1 MGRKTRMPTSE
12 NAELVVDG
20 TSIETSTETSPV
32 ETSAETPRL
41 ERRRNTRLTSQQKS
55 EVVAALDNNE
65 TGASIAERY
74 GVSVG
79 SIYSYRRKVAQAP
92 SSEPRPRQES
102 ELRGRL
108 VSFAVRTL
116 LGQTVEAD
124 ERAILEQELRSE
136 FVRMVAAGI

>member
-32 ETSAETPRL
+32 ETSAETPTL
-41 ERRRNTRLTSQQKS
+41 ERKRNTRLTSQQKS
-55 EVVAALDNNE
+55 EIVAALDNGEN
-65 TGASIAERY
+65 GASIAERY

-79 SIYSYRRKVAQAP
+79 AIYSYRRKATPAP
-92 SSEPRPRQES
+92 SSEPAHRQES

-108 VSFAVRTL
+108 VSFAVRSL
-116 LGQTVEAD
+116 LGQAIEAD
-124 ERAILEQELRSE
+124 EHAALESEVRDE
-136 FVRMVAAGI
+136 FVRKLAAGI